1 MNEPSI
7 TSLPHSQ
14 SDKPIISTPL
24 SSIVEIHSTPS
35 NNRLITCNNTS
46 VDSERIKRPMNAF
59 MVWSRLQRRKMAE
72 ENPKLHNSEISKQL
86 GNLWK
91 SLTNAD
97 KIPFIE
103 EANRL
108 RDYHMKRYPNY
119 KYCPR
124 RKRKQSNV
132 KSLPSQYKMKSTTD
146 LPIGLVLC
154 PTRTNSFQATR
165 LTRVSHI
172 VTSTIQPYYKTCG
185 PLLTHT
191 IRPQQE
197 EEVMPAKNICTMY
210 EPNYKSEHFILPSSS
225 SSIKMTQV
233 YTTPPTVSDYYP
245 SENTPAYFQSTDA
258 NYTPYRIQLANTS
271 HLSNDIRNNYTT
283 DYNIDEMESY
293 PNLNICQP
301 YNTTSTSN
309 NNNIVNTN
317 NHETSIYNHSHSPE
331 MYSGF
336 LDSIDLK
343 TFF

>member
-1 MNEPSI
+1 MNEPPI

-14 SDKPIISTPL
+14 SSKPIISTPL

-35 NNRLITCNNTS
+35 NNRLINCNNTS
-46 VDSERIKRPMNAF
+46 GDSERIKRPMNAF

-124 RKRKQSNV
+124 RKRKSANV
-132 KSLPSQYKMKSTTD
+132 KSLSSSLSQYKMKSTTD
-146 LPIGLVLC
+146 LPIGLILC

-165 LTRVSHI
+165 LTTRVSHI
-172 VTSTIQPYYKTCG
+172 VTATTTTTTPTQPYHKICG
-185 PLLTHT
+185 PLITHT
-191 IRPQQE
+191 IRPQ
-197 EEVMPAKNICTMY
+197 EVMRY

-225 SSIKMTQV
+225 LSSSIKMTQ
-233 YTTPPTVSDYYP
+233 
-245 SENTPAYFQSTDA
+245 
-258 NYTPYRIQLANTS
+258 
-271 HLSNDIRNNYTT
+271 
-283 DYNIDEMESY
+283 
-293 PNLNICQP
+293 
-301 YNTTSTSN
+301 
-309 NNNIVNTN
+309 
-317 NHETSIYNHSHSPE
+317 
-331 MYSGF
+331 
-336 LDSIDLK
+336 
-343 TFF
+343 